1 MLAQAPQFNY
11 VHPTSIFSMGVGT
24 EASALNKSL
33 SALYSNGLSSFLATD
48 SQKFDMLA
56 STWKKD
62 TMVMSSSTDM
72 FSNESYLQ
80 IIGMGKKALPFIFS
94 ELRKE
99 PNHWFVALKS
109 ITGIDPVPKE
119 YRGNI
124 LKMSELWLAWA
135 KDNHYYS

>member
-1 MLAQAPQFNY
+1 MLEQAPQFNY
-11 VHPTSIFSMGVGT
+11 VYPATMFSMGVGT

-33 SALYSNGLSSFLATD
+33 SALYANGLSSFLATD

-62 TMVMSSSTDM
+62 TIVMSSPTDM

-94 ELRKE
+94 ELKKE

-109 ITGIDPVPKE
+109 ITGIDPVLQE
-119 YRGNI
+119 NRGDI
-124 LKMSELWLAWA
+124 LKMTEVWLAWG
-135 KDNHYYS
+135 KENHYII